1 MLNSKMCCYC
11 CVVGLK
17 FHVKEEKNVI
27 PKRLYK
33 KKSFRDMHVNLQI
46 FELHSQNNIGGL
58 CKRVTELDLY
68 F

>member
-1 MLNSKMCCYC
+1 MDKNVRYQDVLLLSCCWIT
-11 CVVGLK
+11 VSHAG
-17 FHVKEEKNVI
+17 EEKCDS
-27 PKRLYK
+27 K
-33 KKSFRDMHVNLQI
+33 KIRDMNVNLQI